1 MYPISQQP
9 SANFYSQYYQQFADD
24 TSWHPA
30 PSSDYYN
37 GTRQH
42 SVETYGLAEDASIAL
57 NYSCP
62 PIQSYDYSEM
72 KAQMHLHAPVPVPYG
87 LPHVANPSRQI
98 HTPYVEQTYYGH
110 HVPYPPFVNQT
121 PGPTTTNTN
130 ILDYY
135 ANAPQLLLPT
145 PSELPT
151 DLSIPFAQISTTL
164 SSSLSHSTQHEQS
177 QSSERSNEPLTS
189 AAPNTN
195 KTESRRGALQ
205 RTVAEEIGFIPTNP
219 DTISSHEKR
228 RQYLECLEHYVLYLH
243 EQLRLVNNTPPLD
256 LERVSTYPGLS
267 SCSIRTLLVHMQ
279 NTNRCLHENMLK
291 EEQMFLDLSA
301 KVMEAQGAGFVGMK
315 QHSVDFIGQS

>member
-1 MYPISQQP
+1 
-9 SANFYSQYYQQFADD
+9 
-24 TSWHPA
+24 
-30 PSSDYYN
+30 
-37 GTRQH
+37 
-42 SVETYGLAEDASIAL
+42 
-57 NYSCP
+57 
-62 PIQSYDYSEM
+62 
-72 KAQMHLHAPVPVPYG
+72 MHLHAPVPVPYG

-110 HVPYPPFVNQT
+110 HVPYPPFLNQT

-151 DLSIPFAQISTTL
+151 DLSILFAQIPTTL
-164 SSSLSHSTQHEQS
+164 SSSLFYPTQHEQS

-205 RTVAEEIGFIPTNP
+205 RTVAEEIAIFYS

-256 LERVSTYPGLS
+256 LKRVSTYLGLS
-267 SCSIRTLLVHMQ
+267 SRSIRTLLVHMQ
-279 NTNRCLHENMLK
+279 NTNHCLHENMLK
-291 EEQMFLDLSA
+291 VLQ
-301 KVMEAQGAGFVGMK
+301 
-315 QHSVDFIGQS
+315 

>member
-1 MYPISQQP
+1 MSFLSRILFLSIRLAAHPFLIPVNMYPISQQP

-30 PSSDYYN
+30 PSSDYCN

-42 SVETYGLAEDASIAL
+42 SIETYGLAEDASIAL
-57 NYSCP
+57 NYSYP
-62 PIQSYDYSEM
+62 PIQPYDYSEM

-98 HTPYVEQTYYGH
+98 HTPYVEQTYYSH
-110 HVPYPPFVNQT
+110 HVPYPPFLHQT

-130 ILDYY
+130 IDYD

-151 DLSIPFAQISTTL
+151 DLSIPFAQISTTF
-164 SSSLSHSTQHEQS
+164 SSSLSHPTQHEQS
-177 QSSERSNEPLTS
+177 QSSERSNEPSTS

-195 KTESRRGALQ
+195 KTESRREALQ

-219 DTISSHEKR
+219 
-228 RQYLECLEHYVLYLH
+228 
-243 EQLRLVNNTPPLD
+243 
-256 LERVSTYPGLS
+256 
-267 SCSIRTLLVHMQ
+267 
-279 NTNRCLHENMLK
+279 
-291 EEQMFLDLSA
+291 
-301 KVMEAQGAGFVGMK
+301 
-315 QHSVDFIGQS
+315 